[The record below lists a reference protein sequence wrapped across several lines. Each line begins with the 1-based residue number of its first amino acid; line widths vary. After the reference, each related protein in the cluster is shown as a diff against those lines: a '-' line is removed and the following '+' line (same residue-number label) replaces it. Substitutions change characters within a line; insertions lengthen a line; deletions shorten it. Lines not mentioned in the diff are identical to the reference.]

1 MRYYRVALTI
11 GIISAVLVTSSFAY
25 YIHTAREVT
34 YKRSKLEAIL
44 AANGKRKDY
53 VKKIESIK
61 AYSSKLIT
69 LSHERNTNVDYEIV
83 LKNYDV
89 KNLFSEVASTYKND
103 MFFLDKATVESTS
116 AGITVTMKGFKLGSG
131 NE

>member
-25 YIHTAREVT
+25 YIHTARKVT
-34 YKRSKLEAIL
+34 YNRTKLEAIL
-44 AANGKRKDY
+44 SANSHRKDY

-61 AYSSKLIT
+61 AYSSKLIA
-69 LSHERNTNVDYEIV
+69 LSHERNTNVDYEII
-83 LKNYDV
+83 LKDYDV

>member
-1 MRYYRVALTI
+1 MRYYRVALAI

-34 YKRSKLEAIL
+34 YNRTKLEAIL
-44 AANGKRKDY
+44 SANGKRKDY

-61 AYSSKLIT
+61 AYSSKLIA
-69 LSHERNTNVDYEIV
+69 LSHERNTNVEYEIV
-83 LKNYDV
+83 LKDHDV
-89 KNLFSEVASTYKND
+89 KNLFSEVASAYKND

-116 AGITVTMKGFKLGSG
+116 SGITVTMKGFKLGSG